1 MSRAI
6 YNYKKTSW
14 IYSGYSSFKDYPLFY
29 IKFHGVSKNQI
40 LRGQNDYFL
49 INFSLSV
56 VFPSVISAIYA
67 PDIIPA
73 ILIALAYGV
82 VNTFCPAAL

>member
-1 MSRAI
+1 MGRAI

-14 IYSGYSSFKDYPLFY
+14 IYSGYSSYKDYPLLY

-67 PDIIPA
+67 PDVSSA
-73 ILIALAYGV
+73 VLIALEY
-82 VNTFCPAAL
+82 